1 MLEKGID
8 MNKEIA
14 LLLEEYGQESVMV
27 LKREVKVKGL
37 TASNK
42 MLNSINYKVQGSK
55 VLISFSAVLNIVDRG
70 RRRGQ
75 KRVSSDDILEWM
87 RNKNIRPRMN
97 RSKGRSITQ
106 FAKSSS
112 NSGYGER
119 DRNLRASAFMI
130 SKAIS
135 DKGTI
140 KRFDNKGA
148 KIIKTVRTGS
158 KVLNELKKGLSGVL
172 GKKVKQSFGQLK
184 TLR

>member
-1 MLEKGID
+1 MLNTDAFYE
-8 MNKEIA
+8 EVE
-14 LLLEEYGQESVMV
+14 LLLEEYGQEATTT
-27 LKREVKVKGL
+27 LKRSIRANDLV
-37 TASNK
+37 ASNK
-42 MLNSINYKVQGSK
+42 MVNSIKYSVQGSK
-55 VLISFSAVLNIVDRG
+55 VTMRFDATLNIVDRG

-87 RNKNIRPRMN
+87 KNKNIRPKMN

-140 KRFDNKGA
+140 KRFGHTGA
-148 KIIKTVRTGS
+148 KIIKKVREGSIPMRNLKTGL
-158 KVLNELKKGLSGVL
+158 KELMGNEIKLSFR
-172 GKKVKQSFGQLK
+172 QIK

>member
-1 MLEKGID
+1 MLNTDAFYE
-8 MNKEIA
+8 EVE
-14 LLLEEYGQESVMV
+14 LLLEEYGQEATTT
-27 LKREVKVKGL
+27 LKRSIRANDLV
-37 TASNK
+37 ASNK
-42 MLNSINYKVQGSK
+42 MVNSIKYSVQGSK
-55 VLISFSAVLNIVDRG
+55 VTMRFDATLNIVDRG

-87 RNKNIRPRMN
+87 KNKNIRPKMN